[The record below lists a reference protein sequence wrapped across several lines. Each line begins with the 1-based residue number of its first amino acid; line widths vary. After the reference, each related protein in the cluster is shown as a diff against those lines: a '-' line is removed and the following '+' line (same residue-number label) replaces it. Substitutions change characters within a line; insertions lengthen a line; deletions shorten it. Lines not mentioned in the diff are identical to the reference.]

1 MNIFLC
7 FIPFHYFVF
16 KSIYKKLNKSYFAIP
31 PLQDK
36 LLTDEFGGGLSKKG
50 QYDYIEDFL
59 NKKNVEV
66 VDYGEKTAKN
76 LTEFLNANCDNVI
89 VPHWFEGINYTHNS
103 RIVRMMYGLAN
114 KESSTYSIENNYLMD
129 LVLTYGDNSAK
140 RFLSMG
146 LQAEAIGN
154 PIFDGWFSDSIDIDD
169 LEWLERKLDS
179 KQTILYLPTYTKF
192 SSFEKF
198 IDTII
203 SLSDKYNII
212 VKLHHMTFT
221 GEANRLCRILSHP
234 ELIVL
239 GDYFDSQPLYKLADI
254 VLVENSGAV
263 YDALLI
269 EKPVIMLGAL
279 LGNDGYDI
287 YDERDSINIVQK
299 SEIVPSTNN
308 PKELVSLIKDNLD
321 KKPYLNDRLRRS
333 LFFKADGCA
342 GKRAA
347 AAILDDRKYP
357 AIPAQEKYDRAIQN
371 ASDDKARDH
380 ILNERNSFVKKYHHL
395 PVKKPNLLKR
405 VLNKLSFG

>member
-7 FIPFHYFVF
+7 HVPFHYFVL
-16 KSIYKKLNKSYFAIP
+16 KSIYKHLNKSYFAIP

-50 QYDYIEDFL
+50 QCDYLKDFL

-66 VDYGEKTAKN
+66 INYGERTPEKFA
-76 LTEFLNANCDNVI
+76 EFLDANCDNVI
-89 VPHWFEGINYTHNS
+89 TPHWFSGINHIHNT

-114 KESSTYSIENNYLMD
+114 KESSTYSIVNNLLMD
-129 LVLTYGDNSAK
+129 LVLTFGDNSVK
-140 RFLSMG
+140 RFLTMG
-146 LQAEAIGN
+146 LQAEAVGN
-154 PIFDGWFSDSIDIDD
+154 PIFDDWFNDSIDLDN
-169 LEWLERKLDS
+169 LECLKRRLEY
-179 KQTILYLPTYTKF
+179 KQTILYLPTFAKF
-192 SSFEKF
+192 SSIEKF

-212 VKLHHMTFT
+212 VKLHHATFT

-239 GDYFDSQPLYKLADI
+239 GDYFDSQSLFKLADI

-263 YDALLI
+263 YDALLL

-287 YDERDSINIVQK
+287 YDERDSSKIVKK
-299 SEIVPSTNN
+299 SEIIPSTSN
-308 PKELVSLIKDNLD
+308 PLELEKLVKKNIGKISHLNEDIKH
-321 KKPYLNDRLRRS
+321 S
-333 LFFKADGCA
+333 LFFKPDGCA

-347 AAILDDRKYP
+347 EAILDDRKYP
-357 AIPAQEKYDRAIQN
+357 AIPAQEMDEKTRNY
-371 ASDDKARDH
+371 
-380 ILNERNSFVKKYHHL
+380 ILNERNNFTNKNHNKPL
-395 PVKKPNLLKR
+395 KKPNLIKR
-405 VLNKLSFG
+405 VLNRLSFG